1 MMIQLQNI
9 SFRYPDRTEAL
20 SNITL
25 RVREGEKLVIAGANG
40 AGKSTLFL
48 ILNGILK
55 PMSGHYVFDGK
66 QVKYSK
72 ADLLQLRKN
81 VGIVFQEPDSQIF
94 SASVIDEVSF
104 GPLNLGLPHHQV
116 REQVDMALTALDIA
130 HLQNRPAHLLSY
142 GQKKRVTMASVLSM
156 NPRILI
162 FDEPTSGL
170 DPVHAAE
177 IVALLH
183 RLHQQGKTIIIST
196 HDMNLAYQWASRIV
210 VLNQGQVLGDGSP
223 ADIFSNPSLIGESG
237 LELPMILQVYKALGK
252 SHWPAPAT
260 IDELVAHIHRHEDV
274 QMLDR

>member
-1 MMIQLQNI
+1 MIQLQNI
-9 SFRYPDRTEAL
+9 SYRYPDGTGAL

-48 ILNGILK
+48 IINGILK

-66 QVKYSK
+66 QVNYSK
-72 ADLLQLRKN
+72 ADLLQLRKH
-81 VGIVFQEPDSQIF
+81 VGVVFQEPDSQIF
-94 SASVIDEVSF
+94 SASVMDEVSF

-130 HLQNRPAHLLSY
+130 HLKNRPAHLLSY

-210 VLNQGQVLGDGSP
+210 VLNQGQVFGDGSP
-223 ADIFSNPSLIGESG
+223 ADIFSNPSLVGESG

-260 IDELVAHIHRHEDV
+260 IDELVALMQRHEDV